1 MFIELNKS
9 IIDDENSKE
18 NFQEILAEIQ
28 ERDEFLCTGYVCG
41 TDATF
46 I

>member
-9 IIDDENSKE
+9 IIDDENSQE

-28 ERDEFLCTGYVCG
+28 ERDEFL
-41 TDATF
+41 
-46 I
+46 